1 MMRLRVGTAHFGVK
15 TLKEGQELYKKLR
28 IDARYSGRIGQI
40 TGIGR
45 RSFRLSCN
53 GHVSE
58 GRQKIEQAD
67 PIMLWESQAMPFG
80 RHGASCAAWEP
91 GSRSAL

>member
-1 MMRLRVGTAHFGVK
+1 MMRLRIGASYFGVK

-28 IDARYSGRIGQI
+28 TEARYAGRIGQI

-45 RSFRLSCN
+45 RSFQVSRD

-58 GRQKIEQAD
+58 DRQKIEQAD

-80 RHGASCAAWEP
+80 QHGASCAAWEP
-91 GSRSAL
+91 GLRSAL

>member
-1 MMRLRVGTAHFGVK
+1 MMRLRIGTAHFGVK
-15 TLKEGQELYKKLR
+15 TLKDGQNLYKKLQQN
-28 IDARYSGRIGQI
+28 ARYAGRMGQI

-45 RSFRLSCN
+45 RSFQMSGD

-58 GRQKIEQAD
+58 DRQKIDQAD

-80 RHGASCAAWEP
+80 RHSASSPA
-91 GSRSAL
+91 

>member
-1 MMRLRVGTAHFGVK
+1 MMRLRIGTAHFGVK
-15 TLKEGQELYKKLR
+15 TLKDGQILYKRLQEN
-28 IDARYSGRIGQI
+28 ARYAGRIGQI

-45 RSFRLSCN
+45 RSFHLSGD

-58 GRQKIEQAD
+58 DRQKVDQAD

-80 RHGASCAAWEP
+80 RYGTSCSTWES
-91 GSRSAL
+91 GLRSSL

>member
-1 MMRLRVGTAHFGVK
+1 MMRLKIGTAHFGVK
-15 TLKEGQELYKKLR
+15 TLQEGQELCKKLR
-28 IDARYSGRIGQI
+28 MDSRYAGRIGQI

-45 RSFRLSCN
+45 RSFQVSRD

-58 GRQKIEQAD
+58 DRQKIEQAD

-80 RHGASCAAWEP
+80 RHGASCAAWGP
-91 GSRSAL
+91 GLRSAL